1 MVQQRNARSTREIN
15 LALEKARQA
24 VAELRSRLESGKIE
38 RKQMEQSLATFAQMI
53 DDMADERRK
62 LVQVEQIAKL
72 YNVTRLIGSSLD
84 LQTVLDKVM
93 DALIDLTN
101 AERGFLMLLDED
113 KADGQTQ
120 DKALTVKVARNLDQ
134 ETIASTGFAL
144 SRTITDRVLETG
156 QAVLTNNALE
166 DPRFAGQKSVV
177 DNALRSIV
185 ASPLRVRGEVIGVIY
200 VDNRFATAVFGDDD
214 LQLVDMFGEQA
225 AIAIGNAIEVRER
238 EKALKEQINQLKI
251 EVDEARKAKQVSEIV
266 DTEYFQKLSEEA
278 KRLRDRAKSH
288 GADE

>member
-1 MVQQRNARSTREIN
+1 MTEANRPPQRSTREIN
-15 LALEKARQA
+15 LALEKARQTIA
-24 VAELRSRLESGKIE
+24 DLRSRVESGKIE
-38 RKQMEQSLATFAQMI
+38 RKYMEQSLAGFGQLI
-53 DDMADERRK
+53 DELADERKK

-72 YNVTRLIGSSLD
+72 YNVTRLIGSSLE

-93 DALIDLTN
+93 DAVIDLTN
-101 AERGFLMLLDED
+101 AERGFLMLLGDD
-113 KADGQTQ
+113 NQT
-120 DKALTVKVARNLDQ
+120 LSVKVARNFDE
-134 ETIASTGFAL
+134 ETIESSTFAL
-144 SRTITDRVLETG
+144 SRTITNRVMETG

-185 ASPLRVRGEVIGVIY
+185 ASPLRVREQVIGVIY

-214 LQLVDMFGEQA
+214 LKLIDMFGEQA

-238 EKALKEQINQLKI
+238 ENALKEQIQQLRI

-266 DTEYFQKLSEEA
+266 DTDYFQKLSEEA
-278 KRLRDRAKSH
+278 RRLRERAK
-288 GADE
+288 DND